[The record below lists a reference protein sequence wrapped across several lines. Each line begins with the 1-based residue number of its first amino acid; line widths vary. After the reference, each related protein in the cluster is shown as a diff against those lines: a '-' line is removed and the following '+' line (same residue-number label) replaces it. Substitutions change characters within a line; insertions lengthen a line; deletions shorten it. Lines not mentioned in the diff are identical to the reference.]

1 MIFRIKQNGAI
12 LTKHIVTLNNS
23 DLLIKAEPELKTI
36 QNINVA
42 TQTKWIQDN
51 IQELRKSK
59 RCYILN
65 KVYDIQERIFFELE
79 E

>member
-1 MIFRIKQNGAI
+1 MIFRIKQHGKI
-12 LTKHIVTLNNS
+12 LTKHEIKLNNS
-23 DLLIKAEPELKTI
+23 DLLIKAEPELK
-36 QNINVA
+36 NIENITVN

-59 RCYILN
+59 REHILN
-65 KVYDIQERIFFELE
+65 RVYDIQERIFFELE

>member
-23 DLLIKAEPELKTI
+23 DLLIKAEPELK
-36 QNINVA
+36 NIENITVN

-51 IQELRKSK
+51 INELRKSK

-65 KVYDIQERIFFELE
+65 KVYDIQNRIFFELE